1 MYLCSLAGKYAL
13 WTWRCRVSNA
23 IKALGHP
30 PATMTNGRGGTTTR
44 SLRSVY
50 PEVEISRTGRRS
62 TTKCASRTT
71 PSPSTTVD
79 TEPTIPKNQG
89 FLRVEFFA
97 KMALMSDVAL
107 SAAEDAVL
115 DRVLASF
122 ETLVASLAA
131 SAASLAILTALS
143 STSWRALI

>member
-1 MYLCSLAGKYAL
+1 MPPHLCE
-13 WTWRCRVSNA
+13 RVQ
-23 IKALGHP
+23 
-30 PATMTNGRGGTTTR
+30 
-44 SLRSVY
+44 
-50 PEVEISRTGRRS
+50 
-62 TTKCASRTT
+62 
-71 PSPSTTVD
+71 SPID
-79 TEPTIPKNQG
+79 TEPPIPKSQG

-143 STSWRALI
+143 SASWRTLI